1 MRQAIETA
9 SEAITQLKVNYASLK
24 ERVDSFKS
32 RTSRIDKDVEET
44 LGNIKSFVEK
54 IEEAKKRKILLTQ
67 EIAGIKGK
75 TGNLVVLSEKAD
87 LTLKG
92 RREKF
97 LTENKDIIEVESI
110 LKNLRHSFNAK
121 QSDFNQ
127 LNIVLSE
134 SRMKLENLV
143 NDIFDKYGDNLE
155 ETSNEFSQEGKLLLN
170 EDDFRDIKDEI
181 QKIKGKLE
189 LMGEVNIMAIEE
201 YKKVNDRL
209 EFLLVQRKDLE
220 KAVDLLEKTI
230 VKINKTSAERFEMA
244 FNAINEQFKRIFPKL
259 FKGGSASLVLTEP
272 EDLLSTGVD
281 IIVQPPGKKFQNINL
296 FSGGEKALTAISLI
310 FSIFLI
316 NPAPF
321 CVLDEVDAPLDD
333 SNITRFNSIIKE
345 MSANTQFV
353 LITHNKRTM
362 EVANKLYGITLEEAG
377 HSKLVSVKFVE
388 G

>member
-1 MRQAIETA
+1 
-9 SEAITQLKVNYASLK
+9 L
-24 ERVDSFKS
+24 
-32 RTSRIDKDVEET
+32 
-44 LGNIKSFVEK
+44 
-54 IEEAKKRKILLTQ
+54 
-67 EIAGIKGK
+67 
-75 TGNLVVLSEKAD
+75 
-87 LTLKG
+87 
-92 RREKF
+92 
-97 LTENKDIIEVESI
+97 
-110 LKNLRHSFNAK
+110 
-121 QSDFNQ
+121 
-127 LNIVLSE
+127 
-134 SRMKLENLV
+134 
-143 NDIFDKYGDNLE
+143 
-155 ETSNEFSQEGKLLLN
+155 SQEGKLLLN

-189 LMGEVNIMAIEE
+189 LMDEVNIMAIEE